1 MMLLRSFNKSCF
13 WDTAPNYIYIYTEAE
28 RPFYFHGSERNTK
41 TTASTV
47 SFGAILSCEILDFG
61 LQLSVC
67 VDGIIQGKAT
77 E

>member
-1 MMLLRSFNKSCF
+1 MLVRSFNKSCF
-13 WDTAPNYIYIYTEAE
+13 RVIAPKVTKAE
-28 RPFYFHGSERNTK
+28 RPFYLRSRMVARNTK
-41 TTASTV
+41 TTASAV